1 MKDKSALAV
10 LKSLFAAVL
19 ILVMAFSMTTFA
31 FADEEIVDGEEAVTE
46 DNGEGEELA
55 APQTNGPAE
64 TVVPEGYESEE
75 SQVSVV
81 GFYRDGRYVD
91 YYNKYQEY
99 DLKLPEIKVAAG
111 SVASATAPFV
121 VEGSF
126 EGKKNVLVME
136 KEGELN
142 FTVEVKK
149 TGLYALELGYFPL
162 DPLIGN
168 DSDPDGN
175 GKDGDGKDFEIGI
188 KIDGKYPHDDAER
201 FTMKRNWVDED
212 EEKPFD
218 SAGNELFSKQIEDAK
233 WLVSDFR
240 DPDGVFDDSVKF
252 YLTAGTHTL
261 TLDYIYGYM
270 AISSIRF
277 YNDGEGLSYD
287 DYITMNDMAGASDA
301 TKEFV
306 LEAEEY
312 TDKSES
318 LLQPAYDRSDPKVTP
333 YSISKTRLNVFGG
346 ENWSSNTQTVNWK
359 INVPEDGYY
368 TIGFRYRQSYV
379 EDSISYRRI
388 YIDGEVPF
396 REANAVGFPFGIGY
410 NYKVIGGVDENGQ
423 NYDYKFYLTKGE
435 HDFSM
440 EVVIGEMAEV
450 TRAAEDIVYQL
461 NYVYRKIIMVTG
473 SSPDIYRDYQLDKKI
488 IGLEDMLN
496 TILADMQSVE
506 QRVIEINGSLGSA
519 TIITTMLKQLE
530 DFIKEPYAIPERLS
544 TFKDNISTLS
554 SWMLDLRNM
563 PVQFDKIIF
572 AGGGIEPS
580 RQTANFWENIAHEI
594 RAFWSS
600 FVDDYTSVGAESS
613 SGRSITVWVGTGRD
627 QAMVLKTLCDNY
639 FTRET
644 DISVNVSLVPLGI
657 LSKAIVASRGP
668 DIALHVG
675 RSEPM
680 NLGVR
685 NAVYDISQFDDYD
698 EVVSRFT
705 DYAMTP
711 YTLSTVGADGKKIR
725 EVYALPETQNFKMMF
740 YRTDIFDELNINP
753 PNTWDDFD
761 NILPYIQANNMTVG
775 LDAHLAETAPTTGGV
790 FYTFIMQN
798 GHTPY
803 VEDGTVTNFTE
814 QYAVDAFT
822 KWTRYYLQY
831 DLPTDYNWYT
841 RFRNGEM
848 PLVMQS
854 YSNITYLQESAP
866 ELNGL
871 WEALPIPGILDE
883 ETGIINRTEESIG
896 MSACM
901 IVSKTIN
908 QAKDPKQQLADAW
921 TFMKWWTSAE
931 IQADYGNRIE
941 MAIGSVARYTTSNVE
956 AFEQI
961 KWSASE
967 AEKIKEQRKW
977 VRETPELVG
986 GYYVGRNLINA
997 FRNVTNNSAN
1007 PREKLFYYNDQI
1019 NEEIWR
1025 KRSEYDLS
1033 VPEEANK

>member
-10 LKSLFAAVL
+10 LKSLLAAIL
-19 ILVMAFSMTTFA
+19 ILVMVFSMTTFV
-31 FADEEIVDGEEAVTE
+31 FADEEIVDDESVSSEGADAEDEEI
-46 DNGEGEELA
+46 A
-55 APQTNGPAE
+55 APITNGPAE
-64 TVVPEGYESEE
+64 TVTPEGMDSAE

-91 YYNKYQEY
+91 YFNKYQAH
-99 DLKLPEIKVAAG
+99 DVKLPEIKVAAG
-111 SVASATAPFV
+111 SVTSSTAPYAV
-121 VEGSF
+121 MKTY

-136 KEGELN
+136 KEGNLTY
-142 FTVEVKK
+142 TVKVAK
-149 TGLYALELGYFPL
+149 TGLYALELGYYPL
-162 DPLIGN
+162 LG
-168 DSDPDGN
+168 DGN
-175 GKDGDGKDFEIGI
+175 GKDYEIGI
-188 KIDGKYPHDDAER
+188 RIDGAYPHNDAER
-201 FTMKRNWVDED
+201 FSMKRNWADED

-218 SAGNELFSKQIEDAK
+218 SVGNELFSKQVESAK
-233 WLVSDFR
+233 WLLKDFR

-252 YLTAGTHTL
+252 YLTAGTHTITFEYL
-261 TLDYIYGYM
+261 SGYM

-277 YNDGEGLSYD
+277 YNDGEGISYA
-287 DYITMNDMAGASDA
+287 DYVAMNDMAGAADA
-301 TKEFV
+301 TQEFI
-306 LEAEEY
+306 LEGEEY
-312 TDKSES
+312 VDKSES

-346 ENWSSNTQTVNWK
+346 ENWSSNTQVVNWK
-359 INVPEDGYY
+359 IDVPEDGYY

-410 NYKVIGGVDENGQ
+410 NYRVIGGVDDNGEKF
-423 NYDYKFYLTKGE
+423 DYKFFLTKGQHE
-435 HDFSM
+435 FSM

-450 TRAAEDIVYQL
+450 TRATEDIVYQL

-488 IGLEDMLN
+488 VGLDDMLTTILEDMR
-496 TILADMQSVE
+496 TVE
-506 QRVIEINGSLGSA
+506 QQVIDINGSLGSA

-530 DFIKEPYAIPERLS
+530 DFIDEPYAIPERLS

-572 AGGGIEPS
+572 AGNGTKPS
-580 RQTANFWENIAHEI
+580 RQTANFWENAAHEI

-613 SGRSITVWVGTGRD
+613 SGRSLTVWVGTGRD

-639 FTRET
+639 FTPET

-680 NLGVR
+680 NLGIR
-685 NAVYDISQFDDYD
+685 NAVYDLSQFNDY
-698 EVVSRFT
+698 EQIVSSRFSK
-705 DYAMTP
+705 YAMVP
-711 YTLSTVGADGKKIR
+711 YTLSTTDESGKPVK
-725 EVYALPETQNFKMMF
+725 EVYALPETQNFSMMF
-740 YRTDIFDELNINP
+740 YRTDIFSELGITP

-775 LDAHLAETAPTTGGV
+775 LDSHLATTAPSTGGT
-790 FYTFIMQN
+790 FYTFILQN

-803 VEDGTVTNFTE
+803 SEDGTVTNFTQ

-848 PLVMQS
+848 PLVLQA

-871 WEALPIPGILDE
+871 WEALPIPGTLDKK
-883 ETGIINRTEESIG
+883 TGVINRTEESTG

-908 QAKDPKQQLADAW
+908 QAKDPEQQLADAW
-921 TFMKWWTSAE
+921 TFMKWWTSDE
-931 IQADYGNRIE
+931 ISADYGNRVE
-941 MAIGSVARYTTSNVE
+941 MAIGSVARYTTSNING
-956 AFEQI
+956 FNKI
-961 KWSASE
+961 KWSVSE
-967 AEKIKEQRKW
+967 AKAIKEQREW

-1025 KRSEYDLS
+1025 KRFEYDLS